1 MISLCVYN
9 AHRTVVLSGPTVAA
23 VVMNHGRNVGR
34 LKQLP
39 FPHLYVVIQMNGAL
53 VLINAIWVIKCCCE
67 N

>member
-23 VVMNHGRNVGR
+23 VVMNHSRNVGW

-39 FPHLYVVIQMNGAL
+39 FPHLYDVLQINSAL
-53 VLINAIWVIKCCCE
+53 V
-67 N
+67 